1 LKDDEGRRRKELG
14 EEWWSFR
21 IEGVTLEITYLFRP
35 SAELLS
41 LFVFWKLG

>member
-1 LKDDEGRRRKELG
+1 MTKRDVGNEEHD
-14 EEWWSFR
+14 EEWWSFW

-41 LFVFWKLG
+41 LFVFWELG